1 MSNRSPYHT
10 LLHALQDTAV
20 RDLAWVIGSPG
31 LVEAAY
37 PPYAE
42 HVIDDAWCIEQLKN
56 SDAWLNTLDKNP
68 ADLPRFIAARPTRRL
83 GHYFETL
90 IKFWLSH
97 HPDIE
102 IIATNLQVMDASRTM
117 GEYDLLIRTLSPC
130 GAAHYTSHWE
140 VAVKFYLQTE
150 PLQESWPA
158 TPDTLSPHCPLVGCG
173 AYLGPGGHDRLDLKL
188 ARIFQHQ
195 LRLGDTASGLAA
207 LPDGVTLDKTQAFI
221 KGYLFYTASSSAADP
236 GTTELPGAT
245 ELSGVSTSHLSGW
258 WIRHG
263 QMPLPQYKINTGW
276 IILPRLRWLA
286 PVRLAQDAA
295 VQTYAGMCHT
305 LTEHFK
311 TSDEALL
318 LVALQRDQ
326 ENIWHEETRG
336 FVVHKQWPE
345 RHLPLQ
351 Q

>member
-1 MSNRSPYHT
+1 MCKFLYSKNKIIILTSSIIHS
-10 LLHALQDTAV
+10 LHDPAV

-31 LVEAAY
+31 LVDAAY

-56 SDAWLNTLDKNP
+56 SVDWLNTLDKNP
-68 ADLPRFIAARPTRRL
+68 ADLHQFITARPTRRL
-83 GHYFETL
+83 GQYFETL

-97 HPDIE
+97 HPDIK
-102 IIATNLQVMDASRTM
+102 IIAANLQVMDASRTV
-117 GEYDLLIRTLSPC
+117 GEYDLLIRTD
-130 GAAHYTSHWE
+130 HYTSHWE

-158 TPDTLSPHCPLVGCG
+158 TPNTLSLCG

-221 KGYLFYTASSSAADP
+221 KGYLFYPADYPASSSATA
-236 GTTELPGAT
+236 PGAT
-245 ELSGVSTSHLSGW
+245 ELPGVSASHLSGW

-263 QMPLPQYKINTGW
+263 QTPLPEHAENTGW
-276 IILPRLRWLA
+276 VILPRLRWLA
-286 PVRLAQDAA
+286 PVRLAQDAD
-295 VQTYAGMCHT
+295 VQTYTEMCHT

-311 TSDEALL
+311 TTDEALL

-326 ENIWHEETRG
+326 ANIWHEKTRG

-345 RHLPLQ
+345 HHLPLRQ
-351 Q
+351 

>member
-1 MSNRSPYHT
+1 M
-10 LLHALQDTAV
+10 

-31 LVEAAY
+31 LVDAAY

-56 SDAWLNTLDKNP
+56 SVDWLNTLDKNP
-68 ADLPRFIAARPTRRL
+68 ADLHQFITARPTRRL

-90 IKFWLSH
+90 IKFWLNH
-97 HPDIE
+97 HPDIK
-102 IIATNLQVMDASRTM
+102 IIAANLQVMNVSRTV
-117 GEYDLLIRTLSPC
+117 GEYDLLIRTLSPHCPLVGC

-158 TPDTLSPHCPLVGCG
+158 TPNTLSPHCPLVGCR
-173 AYLGPGGHDRLDLKL
+173 AFLGPGGHDRLDLKL

-207 LPDGVTLDKTQAFI
+207 LPDGVMLDKTQAFI
-221 KGYLFYTASSSAADP
+221 KGYLFYPANYPASSSATAP

-245 ELSGVSTSHLSGW
+245 ELSGVSASHLSGW

-263 QMPLPQYKINTGW
+263 QTPLPEHAENTGW
-276 IILPRLRWLA
+276 VILPRLRWLA
-286 PVRLAQDAA
+286 PVRLAQDAD
-295 VQTYAGMCHT
+295 VQTYTEMCHT

-311 TSDEALL
+311 TTAEALL

-326 ENIWHEETRG
+326 ANIWHEETRG

-345 RHLPLQ
+345 
-351 Q
+351 